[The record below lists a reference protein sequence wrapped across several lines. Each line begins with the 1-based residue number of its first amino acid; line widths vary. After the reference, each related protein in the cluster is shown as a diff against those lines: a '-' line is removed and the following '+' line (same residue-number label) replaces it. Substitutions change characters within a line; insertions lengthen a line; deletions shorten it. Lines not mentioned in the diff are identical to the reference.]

1 MKFLQL
7 FTNKLNSIKTNQKQM
22 EQKTETNQ
30 NVITQDHLKLGAY
43 EVKNKL
49 KAKFSLDYLKAIE
62 ENIAN
67 DSNISDLERKSNT
80 ILNIGSFYGQLL
92 IERFGGQWIVDSQI
106 DKCTV
111 LICNKFI
118 EVNPFDVVKR
128 FIKFGSDNSI
138 VSHYISTNMMKNIR
152 S

>member
-7 FTNKLNSIKTNQKQM
+7 FTNKLNSIKSNQKQM

-30 NVITQDHLKLGAY
+30 NVITQDQLKLGAY

-118 EVNPFDVVKR
+118 EVNPFDVVKK
-128 FIKFGSDNSI
+128 FVKFGTEKSI
-138 VSHYISTNMMKNIR
+138 VSHYLFTNMMK
-152 S
+152 SSKS

>member
-7 FTNKLNSIKTNQKQM
+7 FTNKLNSIKSNQKQM

-30 NVITQDHLKLGAY
+30 NVITQDQLKLGAY

-49 KAKFSLDYLKAIE
+49 KAKFSLDYLKA
-62 ENIAN
+62 NIAN

-118 EVNPFDVVKR
+118 EVNPFDVVKK
-128 FIKFGSDNSI
+128 FVKFGAEKSI
-138 VSHYISTNMMKNIR
+138 VSHYLFTNMMK
-152 S
+152 SSKS